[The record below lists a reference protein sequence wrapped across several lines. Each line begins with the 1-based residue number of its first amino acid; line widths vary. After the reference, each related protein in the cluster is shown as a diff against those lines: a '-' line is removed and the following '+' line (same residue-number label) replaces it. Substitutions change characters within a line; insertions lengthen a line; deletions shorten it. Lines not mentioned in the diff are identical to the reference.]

1 MKKVSLIVPCYNEER
16 NLDALYAKLRPLLDN
31 SLDSRKYE
39 WEVIMIDDGSRDS
52 TLSLMESLRQKDE
65 RINVLSL
72 SRNFGKECAMLAGFD
87 YASGDCAVI
96 LDADLQDPVEVVPEL
111 LKKWEEGYKDVY
123 GNRMARGNE
132 PWIRKQFTLVYY
144 RILSGVSS
152 GEVLR
157 NVGDFRLLDRCCID
171 EIRALRETQRYTK
184 GLYSWIGFSKA
195 EVCYDRSDRNAGKSS
210 FSYRKLVNLAIEG
223 ITSHTTSPLRFASVM
238 GIVVALASLAFLIYV
253 LVKTLFYGDPVAG
266 YPTLICVILFLGGIQ
281 LLSLGIIG
289 EYIGRIFLET
299 KGRPP
304 YIVASIT
311 GCRHHERPCKDG

>member
-1 MKKVSLIVPCYNEER
+1 
-16 NLDALYAKLRPLLDN
+16 
-31 SLDSRKYE
+31 
-39 WEVIMIDDGSRDS
+39 
-52 TLSLMESLRQKDE
+52 
-65 RINVLSL
+65 
-72 SRNFGKECAMLAGFD
+72 MLAGFD

-238 GIVVALASLAFLIYV
+238 GIAVALASLAFSDLCPCEDIV
-253 LVKTLFYGDPVAG
+253 LRRPGGRISHSDMCHTVPRWNPVA
-266 YPTLICVILFLGGIQ
+266 
-281 LLSLGIIG
+281 
-289 EYIGRIFLET
+289 
-299 KGRPP
+299 
-304 YIVASIT
+304 VARHNRRVYRTDFSRDKRTSSIY
-311 GCRHHERPCKDG
+311 RSFHQRVPAP

>member
-123 GNRMARGNE
+123 GNR
-132 PWIRKQFTLVYY
+132 IDRK
-144 RILSGVSS
+144 
-152 GEVLR
+152 
-157 NVGDFRLLDRCCID
+157 
-171 EIRALRETQRYTK
+171 
-184 GLYSWIGFSKA
+184 
-195 EVCYDRSDRNAGKSS
+195 
-210 FSYRKLVNLAIEG
+210 
-223 ITSHTTSPLRFASVM
+223 SV
-238 GIVVALASLAFLIYV
+238 V
-253 LVKTLFYGDPVAG
+253 
-266 YPTLICVILFLGGIQ
+266 
-281 LLSLGIIG
+281 
-289 EYIGRIFLET
+289 
-299 KGRPP
+299 
-304 YIVASIT
+304 
-311 GCRHHERPCKDG
+311 